1 MTPIYSYLPPFHQD
15 PKEVLALV
23 PRNMI
28 TCITSRPSYPA
39 WPWAVEELDCT
50 AWRCLHSGSFKPVRR
65 TTERDGRPVLDA
77 QGILGFWVDTRFVIE
92 SWLRVDHLPLAT
104 QLLWFGV
111 EIAYWRSE
119 VERWTQHPDAWQ
131 QADAPF
137 TDHIKSPRTHRE
149 ALRQARQEVD
159 RALRRAQAFAA
170 CHRLSV
176 GQDVLNAGIQFAPG
190 SVQMALL

>member
-1 MTPIYSYLPPFHQD
+1 
-15 PKEVLALV
+15 
-23 PRNMI
+23 
-28 TCITSRPSYPA
+28 
-39 WPWAVEELDCT
+39 
-50 AWRCLHSGSFKPVRR
+50 
-65 TTERDGRPVLDA
+65 
-77 QGILGFWVDTRFVIE
+77 VDTRFVIE
-92 SWLRVDHLPLAT
+92 SWVRVDHLPPAT

-159 RALRRAQAFAA
+159 RALRRARAFAA

-176 GQDVLNAGIQFAPG
+176 GQDVLNAGIQFAPC